1 MTHDLIA
8 GTRIIESSA
17 FIAAPL
23 AGLTLAQ
30 FGADVIRI
38 DAIGG
43 GIDYRRLP
51 LAPGG
56 RSIYWTSLNKQK
68 RSLAVDLRRP
78 EGRELIAALV
88 TAPGPGGGILLTNI
102 ATSWLDPAKLAA
114 TRADLISCIIEG
126 NPDGT
131 TAVDYTINCATGL
144 PLITSGGSRD
154 NPVNHVLPAWDVACA
169 HQATTGIVAALLRR
183 LQVGRGSAL
192 RISLA
197 DVAFSTLSH
206 LGMLTEAELIPEER
220 PSIGNH
226 IYGAFGHDFATAD
239 GERVMVAAISSRQW
253 TALVKACGIA
263 GAIAGIEQ
271 ALGLDF
277 ADEADR
283 YEGRDIIAA
292 LVRRWTEAR
301 SLSAIA
307 QAFDREGVC
316 WGKYQS
322 LQAAVRSDARLSVAN
337 PVFEEIE
344 TALVGAHRAAGS
356 ATRIAGSSRRAAVP
370 APLLGADTDVVL
382 SDVLGMSSGQIGK
395 LHDQG
400 IVAGPDK
407 ADPFFARRV

>member
-1 MTHDLIA
+1 MTHDLLA
-8 GTRIIESSA
+8 GARVVESSA

-30 FGADVIRI
+30 FGADVIRV

-51 LAPGG
+51 LMPGG
-56 RSIYWTSLNKQK
+56 RSLYWTSLNKQK

-78 EGRELIAALV
+78 EGRELVAALA

-102 ATSWLDPAKLAA
+102 ATPWLDPAKLAA
-114 TRADLISCIIEG
+114 KRADLISCIIEG

-144 PLITSGGSRD
+144 PLITSGGSHGH
-154 NPVNHVLPAWDVACA
+154 PVNHALPAWDVTCA
-169 HQATTGIVAALLRR
+169 HQAATGIVAALLRR
-183 LQVGRGSAL
+183 NATGAGSAL
-192 RISLA
+192 RIALA

-226 IYGAFGHDFATAD
+226 IYGAFGHDFGTAD
-239 GERVMVAAISSRQW
+239 GQRVMVAAISSRQW
-253 TALVKACGIA
+253 SSLVKACGI
-263 GAIAGIEQ
+263 GQAIAGIEQ
-271 ALGLDF
+271 ALDLDF
-277 ADEADR
+277 ADETDR

-301 SLSAIA
+301 SLVEVAET
-307 QAFDREGVC
+307 FDREGVC

-322 LQAAVRSDARLSVAN
+322 LQAAARVDPRLSSAN
-337 PVFEEIE
+337 PVFERIATE
-344 TALVGAHRAAGS
+344 LVGAHRTAGS
-356 ATRIAGSSRRAAVP
+356 ATRIANSARRPASP
-370 APLLGADTDVVL
+370 APLLGADTDAVL
-382 SDVLGMSSGQIGK
+382 AEVMGLSPGQIGK

-407 ADPFFARRV
+407 ADPFVRTA